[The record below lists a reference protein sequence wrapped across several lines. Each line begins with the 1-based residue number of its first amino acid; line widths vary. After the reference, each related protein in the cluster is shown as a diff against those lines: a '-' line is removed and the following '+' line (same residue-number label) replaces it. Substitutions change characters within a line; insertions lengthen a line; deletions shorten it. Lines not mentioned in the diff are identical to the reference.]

1 MGLRDLDLKSCYET
15 GENPEALLSDFYIP
29 VLEQTKKYY
38 RIAGFFSS
46 SALAVAAKGIEAL
59 FHNHG
64 HMYLLVSPELSE
76 KDFEIISKHHYIPE
90 QADMFSGLDF
100 SLETNDN
107 LKLLAY
113 LLDSGFLDIK
123 IVVGNAAANSLFH
136 QKIGIM
142 QDENGD
148 IVSFSG
154 SINETAQ
161 AWLNNIEEFKVFQSW
176 KPGLMEFISSDKK
189 KFEGYWNNQRPQ
201 ATVYDVPEAI
211 REKIIQIKPRDVN
224 DLAIMKRYVKK
235 EEKNELSLFPHQLQ
249 AIEKWKANH
258 FSLMMEMA
266 TGTGKTRTAIG
277 CVYEK
282 LKKKEHFLTIVAT
295 PQNTLSR
302 QWKADI
308 EKLGISFDFDM
319 IADGTNAKWK
329 KEMKL
334 MLLNQDEYDNMIVY
348 TTHDT
353 ASSDAFMEMI
363 REYKQDLKILF
374 ICDEVHGIGS
384 EKQRDALLEEYDYR
398 IGLSATPERLFDEE
412 GTKLI
417 KEYFGNESF
426 EFTIF
431 DALHTINPVTG
442 KPFLNPYTYH
452 PRFIHLTDEESRQCA
467 KLNRAIFVMKQEL
480 AKCKRQRLPYA
491 KIQHD
496 LDNLYMKR
504 ADLAKNAEEK
514 KDALSE
520 LLDEMNPDTIQ
531 DTIIF
536 TSDKQMEFFM
546 EMLSEKKITR
556 AKITEEISATKTN
569 KATGL
574 TERQQ
579 ILDGFAKRSLQVIL
593 GIKCLDEGIDVTTA
607 RVAILMAS
615 STNPREYIQRVGRV
629 IRPAAGKEI
638 SEIYDFIV
646 LDDQDQPLLGNAE
659 KRASLIASNAQNYEE
674 IRDLF
679 MEKGVDLDEYQ
690 QTSGE

>member
-1 MGLRDLDLKSCYET
+1 MALRDLDLKSCYET
-15 GENPEALLSDFYIP
+15 GENPEALLNEFYIP

-46 SALAVAAKGIEAL
+46 SALAVAAKGIESL
-59 FHNHG
+59 YHNHG

-76 KDFEIISKHHYIPE
+76 KDFEVISKHHCIPE
-90 QADMFSGLDF
+90 QADMFRDLDLT
-100 SLETNDN
+100 LEADDH

-176 KPGLMEFISSDKK
+176 LPGHAVFIEPDKK

-224 DLAIMKRYVKK
+224 DLAIMKRYAKK
-235 EEKNELSLFPHQLQ
+235 KEKNELSLFPHQLQ

-308 EKLGISFDFDM
+308 EKLGISFDLDI
-319 IADGTNAKWK
+319 IADGTNPKWK

-334 MLLNQDEYDNMIVY
+334 MLLSHEEYDNMIVY

-363 REYKQDLKILF
+363 QKYKGDLKILF

-384 EKQRDALLEEYDYR
+384 EKQRNALLEVYDYR

-412 GTKLI
+412 GTQLI
-417 KEYFGNESF
+417 KAYFGNESF

-452 PRFIHLTDEESRQCA
+452 PRFIHLTDEESKQYA
-467 KLNRAIFVMKQEL
+467 KLSQAIGWANQEL

-491 KIQHD
+491 KIQND
-496 LDNLYMKR
+496 LERLRMKR
-504 ADLAKNAEEK
+504 ADLAKNAAEK
-514 KDALSE
+514 VPALSE
-520 LLDEMNPDTIQ
+520 LLDEMNPDNIR

-536 TSDKQMEFFM
+536 TSDKQMVPFM
-546 EMLSEKKITR
+546 EMLSAKKITR

-569 KATGL
+569 KDTGL

-629 IRPAAGKEI
+629 IRPAPGKEI

-646 LDDQDQPLLGNAE
+646 LDDTGMPLLDNAK
-659 KRASLIASNAQNYEE
+659 KRVALIAGNAQNYEE
-674 IRDLF
+674 IHDLF
-679 MEKGVDLDEYQ
+679 MEKGVDLNEYQ
-690 QTSGE
+690 QASGE

>member
-1 MGLRDLDLKSCYET
+1 MALRDLDLKSCYET
-15 GENPEALLSDFYIP
+15 GENPEALLNEFYIP

-46 SALAVAAKGIEAL
+46 SALAVAAKGIESL
-59 FHNHG
+59 YHNHG

-76 KDFEIISKHHYIPE
+76 KDFEVISKHHCIPE
-90 QADMFSGLDF
+90 QADMFRDLDLT
-100 SLETNDN
+100 LEADDH

-176 KPGLMEFISSDKK
+176 LPGHAVFIEPDKK

-224 DLAIMKRYVKK
+224 DLAIMKRYAKK
-235 EEKNELSLFPHQLQ
+235 KEKNELSLFPHQLQ

-308 EKLGISFDFDM
+308 EKLGISFDLDI
-319 IADGTNAKWK
+319 IADGTNPKWK

-334 MLLNQDEYDNMIVY
+334 MLLSHEEYDNMIVY

-363 REYKQDLKILF
+363 QKYKGDLKILF

-384 EKQRDALLEEYDYR
+384 EKQRNALLEVYDYR

-412 GTKLI
+412 GTQLI
-417 KEYFGNESF
+417 KAYFGNESF

-452 PRFIHLTDEESRQCA
+452 PRFIHLTDEESKQYA
-467 KLNRAIFVMKQEL
+467 KLSQAIGWANQEL

-491 KIQHD
+491 KIQND
-496 LDNLYMKR
+496 LERLRMKR
-504 ADLAKNAEEK
+504 ADLAKNAAEK
-514 KDALSE
+514 VPALSE
-520 LLDEMNPDTIQ
+520 LLDEMNPDNIR

-536 TSDKQMEFFM
+536 TSDKQMVPFM
-546 EMLSEKKITR
+546 EMLSAKKITR

-569 KATGL
+569 KDTGL

-629 IRPAAGKEI
+629 IRPAPGKEI

-646 LDDQDQPLLGNAE
+646 LDDTGMPLLDNAK
-659 KRASLIASNAQNYEE
+659 KRVALIAGNAQNYEE
-674 IRDLF
+674 IHELF
-679 MEKGVDLDEYQ
+679 MEKGVDLNEYQ

>member
-15 GENPEALLSDFYIP
+15 GENSETLLNEFYIP
-29 VLEQTKKYY
+29 VLEQTKRYY

-59 FHNHG
+59 LHNHG

-76 KDFEIISKHHYIPE
+76 KDFEIISKHHCIPE
-90 QADMFSGLDF
+90 EADLFQNLDF
-100 SLETNDN
+100 SLGTNDN

-123 IVVGNAAANSLFH
+123 IVVGNASANSLFH

-176 KPGLMEFISSDKK
+176 EPGHMVFIESDKR

-235 EEKNELSLFPHQLQ
+235 EEKNALSLFPHQLK

-308 EKLGISFDFDM
+308 EKLGISFDLDI
-319 IADGTNAKWK
+319 IADGTNPKWK

-334 MLLNQDEYDNMIVY
+334 MLLEHNDYDNMIVY

-353 ASSDAFMEMI
+353 ASSAAFMEMI
-363 REYKQDLKILF
+363 QKYKGDLKILF

-384 EKQRDALLEEYDYR
+384 EKQRNALLEAYDYR

-412 GTKLI
+412 GTQLI
-417 KEYFGNESF
+417 REYFGNESF

-452 PRFIHLTDEESRQCA
+452 PRFIHLTDEESKQCA
-467 KLNRAIFVMKQEL
+467 KLNRAIFWANQEL
-480 AKCKRQRLPYA
+480 MKLKKKHLPYM
-491 KIQHD
+491 KVQND
-496 LDNLYMKR
+496 LENLYMKR

-514 KDALSE
+514 MSALSE
-520 LLDEMNPDTIQ
+520 LLEEMNPDTIR

-536 TSDKQMEFFM
+536 TSDKQMEPFM
-546 EMLSEKKITR
+546 EMLSAKKITR
-556 AKITEEISATKTN
+556 AKITEEISAIKTS
-569 KATGL
+569 KETGL

-629 IRPAAGKEI
+629 IRPAAGKEV

-646 LDDQDQPLLGNAE
+646 LDDQEQPLLKNAE
-659 KRASLIASNAQNYEE
+659 KRAALIAGNAQNYEE
-674 IRDLF
+674 VHALF
-679 MEKGVDLDEYQ
+679 MEKGVDLNEYQ
-690 QTSGE
+690 QARGE

>member
-15 GENPEALLSDFYIP
+15 GENPEALLNEFYIP
-29 VLEQTKKYY
+29 VLEQTKRYY

-76 KDFEIISKHHYIPE
+76 RDFEIISKHHCIPE
-90 QADMFSGLDF
+90 EADLFQDLDF
-100 SLETNDN
+100 SLGTNDH

-123 IVVGNAAANSLFH
+123 IVVGNAAVNSLFH

-176 KPGLMEFISSDKK
+176 EPGHMVFIESDKR

-235 EEKNELSLFPHQLQ
+235 EEKNALSLFPHQLK
-249 AIEKWKANH
+249 AIEKWKDNH

-308 EKLGISFDFDM
+308 EKLGISFDLDI
-319 IADGTNAKWK
+319 IADGTNPKWK

-334 MLLNQDEYDNMIVY
+334 MLLEHNDYDNMIVY

-353 ASSDAFMEMI
+353 ASSAAFMEMI
-363 REYKQDLKILF
+363 QKYKGDLKILF

-384 EKQRDALLEEYDYR
+384 EKQRNALLEAYDYR

-412 GTKLI
+412 GTQLI

-452 PRFIHLTDEESRQCA
+452 PRFIHLTDEESKQCA
-467 KLNRAIFVMKQEL
+467 KLNRAIFVANQEL
-480 AKCKRQRLPYA
+480 MKLKKKHLPYV
-491 KIQHD
+491 KVQND
-496 LDNLYMKR
+496 LENLYMKR

-514 KDALSE
+514 MSALSE
-520 LLDEMNPDTIQ
+520 LLEEMNPDTIR

-536 TSDKQMEFFM
+536 TSDKQMEPFM
-546 EMLSEKKITR
+546 EMLSAKKITR
-556 AKITEEISATKTN
+556 AKITEEISATKTS
-569 KATGL
+569 KETGL

-629 IRPAAGKEI
+629 IRPAAGKEV

-646 LDDQDQPLLGNAE
+646 LDDQEQPLLKNAE
-659 KRASLIASNAQNYEE
+659 KRAALIAGNAQNYEE
-674 IRDLF
+674 VHALF
-679 MEKGVDLDEYQ
+679 MKKGVDLNEYQ
-690 QTSGE
+690 QTRGE

>member
-1 MGLRDLDLKSCYET
+1 MALRDLDLKSCYET
-15 GENPEALLSDFYIP
+15 GENPEALLNEFYIP

-46 SALAVAAKGIEAL
+46 SALAVAAKGIESL
-59 FHNHG
+59 YHNHG

-76 KDFEIISKHHYIPE
+76 KDFEVISKHHCIPE
-90 QADMFSGLDF
+90 QADMFRDLDLT
-100 SLETNDN
+100 LEADDH

-176 KPGLMEFISSDKK
+176 LPGHAVFIEPDKK

-224 DLAIMKRYVKK
+224 DLAIMKRYAKK
-235 EEKNELSLFPHQLQ
+235 KEKNELSLFPHQLQ

-308 EKLGISFDFDM
+308 EKLGISFDLDI
-319 IADGTNAKWK
+319 IADGTNPKWK

-334 MLLNQDEYDNMIVY
+334 MLLSHEEYDNMIVY

-363 REYKQDLKILF
+363 QKYKGDLKILF

-384 EKQRDALLEEYDYR
+384 EKQRNALLEVYDYR

-412 GTKLI
+412 GTQLI
-417 KEYFGNESF
+417 KAYFGNESF

-452 PRFIHLTDEESRQCA
+452 PRFIHLTDEESKQYA
-467 KLNRAIFVMKQEL
+467 KLSQAIGWANQEL

-491 KIQHD
+491 KIQND
-496 LDNLYMKR
+496 LERLRIKR
-504 ADLAKNAEEK
+504 ADLAKNAAEK
-514 KDALSE
+514 VPALSE
-520 LLDEMNPDTIQ
+520 LLDEMNPDNIR

-536 TSDKQMEFFM
+536 TSDKQMVPFM
-546 EMLSEKKITR
+546 EMLSAKKITR

-569 KATGL
+569 KDTGL

-629 IRPAAGKEI
+629 IRPAPGKEI

-646 LDDQDQPLLGNAE
+646 LDDTGMPLLDNAK
-659 KRASLIASNAQNYEE
+659 KRVALIAGNAQNYEE
-674 IRDLF
+674 IHDLF
-679 MEKGVDLDEYQ
+679 MEKGVDLNEYQ